1 MSTTIRINGMDEL
14 MKKINSLEQMDGVKH
29 AMRAAAL
36 HVKGKIAEYPPESDA
51 NRAGRIP
58 SWYERGW
65 GTKWNLAGGGTGG
78 VKTSETL
85 GRRWTIGQRNNGLT
99 QIIGNNVSYGPAVQD
114 PAQQSATMKR
124 IGWKTTKQVADEEA
138 ATVVKFIQDEIDKI
152 LNGP

>member
-14 MKKINSLEQMDGVKH
+14 MKKINNLEQMDGVKH

-99 QIIGNNVSYGPAVQD
+99 QIIGNNASYGPAVQD
-114 PAQQSATMKR
+114 ERNQAAFHKQR
-124 IGWKTTKQVADEEA
+124 GWKTIQDVAKDEADE
-138 ATVVKFIQDEIDKI
+138 VLKFIQHEIDKI
-152 LNGP
+152 LNSP

>member
-78 VKTSETL
+78 IKTSETL
-85 GRRWTIGQRNNGLT
+85 SKKWTIGSRNGGLT

-114 PAQQSATMKR
+114 PNYQSATMKK
-124 IGWKTTKQVADEEA
+124 IGWKTTKQVAEEEA
-138 ATVVKFIQDEIDKI
+138 STVVRFIQDEIDKI